1 MNAPPST
8 PAVERRTQIEFL
20 PLAPLLARIRAAY
33 QPEEIWL
40 FGSRARGDARP
51 DSDWDVF
58 VVVPDW
64 TSDEDLDPLRAWR
77 LQREA
82 GIPADVIPVPSRA
95 PTPVAP
101 HSSHPRRGPA
111 GCPMSAER
119 AVIAAYVRIADSDLR
134 SARVLAQNGL
144 RNAWYELE
152 QAAEKLIRAV
162 LTSEGIMDADRG

>member
-1 MNAPPST
+1 MNEPPST
-8 PAVERRTQIEFL
+8 PAVERRTQIDIL

-58 VVVPDW
+58 VVVPDG

-82 GIPADVIPVPSRA
+82 GIPADVIPCRAKTFREYAGTVNTLSYEVLHDGVRLDVP
-95 PTPVAP
+95 
-101 HSSHPRRGPA
+101 
-111 GCPMSAER
+111 
-119 AVIAAYVRIADSDLR
+119 
-134 SARVLAQNGL
+134 
-144 RNAWYELE
+144 
-152 QAAEKLIRAV
+152 
-162 LTSEGIMDADRG
+162 